1 MISYVRS
8 GQPNLNML
16 IFIAKCA
23 FWTKAQ
29 SCLNYR
35 MGNAYVKNGLTD
47 FQRMRPKEFGLPW
60 CFSFTWP

>member
-16 IFIAKCA
+16 IFIAKAA

-29 SCLNYR
+29 SLVLFELQNGK
-35 MGNAYVKNGLTD
+35 MLKYVKNGLTD
-47 FQRMRPKEFGLPW
+47 FQRMRPKEFGLP
-60 CFSFTWP
+60 